1 MSSSYPL
8 DTVNY
13 FQLTMGRGS
22 DWMWDTTLHPRLLRN
37 KMMTAADSRI
47 QASSGVCL
55 KLPWWWFWRWW
66 WGRERSYTTIVNMG
80 GRKFQPQFIHKPWTI
95 ALGFHLIFI
104 WIVGVD
110 CRRGTEE
117 RGNNCLSIATHLYVS
132 NVQRIDWFSRGTSTT
147 FEVKLNGAL

>member
-1 MSSSYPL
+1 MSSSYIPPSTRHCKL
-8 DTVNY
+8 LSADY
-13 FQLTMGRGS
+13 GGS
-22 DWMWDTTLHPRLLRN
+22 DWDTTRHPRLQRN
-37 KMMTAADSRI
+37 KVMTAADSRI

-110 CRRGTEE
+110 CRRETEE
-117 RGNNCLSIATHLYVS
+117 RGNNCLSIATHLYGS
-132 NVQRIDWFSRGTSTT
+132 SVQRIDWFSRGTSTT